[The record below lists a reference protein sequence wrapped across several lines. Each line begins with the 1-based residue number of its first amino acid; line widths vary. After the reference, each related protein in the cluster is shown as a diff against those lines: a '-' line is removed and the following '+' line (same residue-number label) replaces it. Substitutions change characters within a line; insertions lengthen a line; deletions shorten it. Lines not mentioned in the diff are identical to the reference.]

1 MLVGIV
7 ERMAMALLPIRWI
20 FLSLLY
26 CGPKGGQAASQA
38 EEWMSK
44 MDMATGGA
52 GYLGSVLAAMRVVR
66 ELGKGGLG

>member
-1 MLVGIV
+1 
-7 ERMAMALLPIRWI
+7 MALLPIRWI

-44 MDMATGGA
+44 MDMGVGMATGGA